1 MTRMLRHRP
10 DSDKSSEFSST
21 RFQFKPFS
29 CYFFGDLSLNV
40 ITLLV
45 NERRGVLK
53 LKSFRSHIYS
63 INLVKFVQINKYWY
77 CNKIKYYL
85 IVRTYAKFE
94 IFFFVFLVEIQ
105 LVSLVVLEYAKNY
118 MRSQAPSFRFISNN
132 SREVVRVRNVSSW
145 LAYKYQINNQ
155 NVLRLLGSS
164 RTAATSP
171 CRHDEL
177 FLVEFVTRIDIFC
190 TAMFLF
196 GFNFFSLL
204 Y

>member
-1 MTRMLRHRP
+1 M
-10 DSDKSSEFSST
+10 
-21 RFQFKPFS
+21 
-29 CYFFGDLSLNV
+29 
-40 ITLLV
+40 
-45 NERRGVLK
+45 RRGVLK
-53 LKSFRSHIYS
+53 MKSLRSHIYS

-77 CNKIKYYL
+77 CNKIKYFL
-85 IVRTYAKFE
+85 IVRTYVKFE
-94 IFFFVFLVEIQ
+94 IFSFLFEVQ

-118 MRSQAPSFRFISNN
+118 MRNQAPSSRFISNK
-132 SREVVRVRNVSSW
+132 SCEVVRVRNVSSW
-145 LAYKYQINNQ
+145 LAYKYQINTQ

-190 TAMFLF
+190 TAIFLF

>member
-1 MTRMLRHRP
+1 MTRMLCHRP

-53 LKSFRSHIYS
+53 MKSLRSHIYS

-77 CNKIKYYL
+77 CNKIKYFL

-94 IFFFVFLVEIQ
+94 IFSCFLVEVQ
-105 LVSLVVLEYAKNY
+105 LVSRVVLEYAKNC
-118 MRSQAPSFRFISNN
+118 MRSQAPSSRFISN
-132 SREVVRVRNVSSW
+132 
-145 LAYKYQINNQ
+145 K
-155 NVLRLLGSS
+155 
-164 RTAATSP
+164 
-171 CRHDEL
+171 EL
-177 FLVEFVTRIDIFC
+177 
-190 TAMFLF
+190 
-196 GFNFFSLL
+196 
-204 Y
+204 